1 MSTIS
6 PFKNIEYQDDVYRS
20 YKNSKICYIYQK
32 EIESKYEKDKKYCKL
47 DIIVIIQG
55 NVELLCIMYVT

>member
-1 MSTIS
+1 MLKRKKCIN
-6 PFKNIEYQDDVYRS
+6 KRAAES
-20 YKNSKICYIYQK
+20 YKNSKTCYIYQK

-55 NVELLCIMYVT
+55 NVELLCIIYVT

>member
-32 EIESKYEKDKKYCKL
+32 EIESKYEKEKIL
-47 DIIVIIQG
+47 
-55 NVELLCIMYVT
+55 